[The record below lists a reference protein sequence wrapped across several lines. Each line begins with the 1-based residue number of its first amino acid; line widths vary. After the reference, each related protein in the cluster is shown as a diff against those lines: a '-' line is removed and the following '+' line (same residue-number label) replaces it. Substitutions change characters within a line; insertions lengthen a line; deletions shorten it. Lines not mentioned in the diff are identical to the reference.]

1 MSPDEAAALVRV
13 VEYGWPQREML
24 PETAMLY
31 LGALSDLEFGSAQQA
46 VKNLLR
52 VTEYRPTVA
61 EIRRETARIGGL
73 LPPSLEQAL
82 LEAQRWYRWR
92 EQVGFSNGSSTVS
105 VRCDTHDVV
114 VSVCRGLR
122 VGPSDPTWGHLFRA
136 SYREAVERVER
147 RVLAG
152 NGLELEA

>member
-1 MSPDEAAALVRV
+1 MTAEEAAQLVRV

-31 LGALSDLEFGSAQQA
+31 LGALSDLDFDRAQQA

-61 EIRRETARIGGL
+61 EIRRETALIGGL
-73 LPPSLEQAL
+73 LPPSLDEAL
-82 LEAQRWYRWR
+82 VQAQRWYAWR
-92 EQVGFSNGSSTVS
+92 EQVGFANGSGTVP
-105 VRCDTHDVV
+105 VGCPTHDVV

-136 SYREAVERVER
+136 SYREAVGVVER